1 MEPASEGPPQ
11 KDSLGEKALE
21 FCHKQSERAITW
33 AFGEDVN
40 IPFTDKKIS
49 RPELYLGLGIA
60 SALIAGTL
68 AKANLAPLGPMNR
81 DLATTIALIS
91 AAKAGGVG
99 LATGIGIDVMS
110 GIGKMSKRVA
120 EKLHQ
125 AGDKVFKKVKPGEE
139 KE

>member
-1 MEPASEGPPQ
+1 MEPARETSPQ
-11 KDSLGEKALE
+11 KDSFGEKALE
-21 FCHKQSERAITW
+21 FCHRQSEKAITW

-40 IPFTDKKIS
+40 KPFTDKKIS
-49 RPELYLGLGIA
+49 RPELYLGLVIT

-68 AKANLAPLGPMNR
+68 AKANLAPLGPMNT
-81 DLATTIALIS
+81 DLANTIALIS

-99 LATGIGIDVMS
+99 LAAGIGIDVMS

-125 AGDKVFKKVKPGEE
+125 VGDKVFKKDKPDEE
-139 KE
+139 TE